1 MSHPG
6 PPRFVATG
14 EDVELAPRD
23 PDPAATYRWH
33 LVRRPDES
41 NAKLGEE
48 PVEHLV
54 PDAPGRYVARLSAPD
69 GEHDLTVRAFPGE
82 LAASGQQS
90 SGLSAGRSGGV
101 SRMESGPRSSGSGGS
116 VRAGT
121 GEGGGGGRPRLTLQ
135 PVVDGGEVVVE
146 ADPTPHPDGSETA
159 GDIPVEFVVDDRDD
173 VDADAMVVT
182 DHELRLPVEALSG
195 RTRIHAVAVG
205 AEGYSV
211 PDAVAFEPAAG
222 GSDDAAVTVERPYD
236 PPGWAESSVIYE
248 VYVREFAEAED
259 AFDALVDRLDYIESL
274 GVDTI
279 WLTPVLENDHAPHGY
294 NIADFTSI
302 AADLGTREDYER
314 FLDAAHGRGLR
325 VLFDFVCNH
334 SARTHP
340 YFQAAVEDTDSEYR
354 DWYEW
359 RTETEPETYFE
370 WEHIA
375 NFDFDHLPVRR
386 HLLDA
391 VDEWAPL
398 VDGFRCDMA
407 WAVPNGFWREVHDR
421 CKSEDAE
428 FLLLDETIPYIPE
441 YQAGLFD
448 MHFDSTTY
456 AALRRVGNG
465 EDAEAL
471 LDAVDGR
478 AEIGFPE
485 HAAFMLYAEN
495 HDETRYV
502 TECGRDAAEAAAG
515 ALFTLPG
522 APLLYAGQEFGHR
535 GRRDT
540 LAWDHADEELRDFVR
555 SLSAVR
561 GRHSALSP
569 AGTLER
575 VPYEVRHGPEEA
587 VVAFARSTEE
597 AAVVVVL
604 NFGSEPATVA
614 VPAVAGTTDLVAD
627 ASVAAEA
634 PGTTVSVE
642 SIVVLPAAA
651 GPLE

>member
-1 MSHPG
+1 
-6 PPRFVATG
+6 
-14 EDVELAPRD
+14 
-23 PDPAATYRWH
+23 
-33 LVRRPDES
+33 
-41 NAKLGEE
+41 
-48 PVEHLV
+48 
-54 PDAPGRYVARLSAPD
+54 
-69 GEHDLTVRAFPGE
+69 
-82 LAASGQQS
+82 
-90 SGLSAGRSGGV
+90 
-101 SRMESGPRSSGSGGS
+101 
-116 VRAGT
+116 
-121 GEGGGGGRPRLTLQ
+121 
-135 PVVDGGEVVVE
+135 
-146 ADPTPHPDGSETA
+146 
-159 GDIPVEFVVDDRDD
+159 
-173 VDADAMVVT
+173 
-182 DHELRLPVEALSG
+182 
-195 RTRIHAVAVG
+195 
-205 AEGYSV
+205 
-211 PDAVAFEPAAG
+211 
-222 GSDDAAVTVERPYD
+222 
-236 PPGWAESSVIYE
+236 
-248 VYVREFAEAED
+248 
-259 AFDALVDRLDYIESL
+259 
-274 GVDTI
+274 
-279 WLTPVLENDHAPHGY
+279 
-294 NIADFTSI
+294 
-302 AADLGTREDYER
+302 
-314 FLDAAHGRGLR
+314 
-325 VLFDFVCNH
+325 
-334 SARTHP
+334 
-340 YFQAAVEDTDSEYR
+340 
-354 DWYEW
+354 
-359 RTETEPETYFE
+359 
-370 WEHIA
+370 
-375 NFDFDHLPVRR
+375 
-386 HLLDA
+386 
-391 VDEWAPL
+391 
-398 VDGFRCDMA
+398 
-407 WAVPNGFWREVHDR
+407 
-421 CKSEDAE
+421 
-428 FLLLDETIPYIPE
+428 
-441 YQAGLFD
+441 

-575 VPYEVRHGPEEA
+575 VPYDVHHGPEEA

-614 VPAVAGTTDLVAD
+614 VPAVTGTTDLVAD

-642 SIVVLPAAA
+642 SIVVLPTAA